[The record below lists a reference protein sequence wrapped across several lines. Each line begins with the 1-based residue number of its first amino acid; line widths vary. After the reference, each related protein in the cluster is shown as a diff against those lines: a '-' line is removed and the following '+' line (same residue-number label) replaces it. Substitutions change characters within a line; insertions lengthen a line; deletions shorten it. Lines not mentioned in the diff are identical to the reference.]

1 MNIRKFTEKHYI
13 SIFFFIILIVI
24 IVGGIFMSDPASADQ
39 SSLAN
44 QNLPFLMAS
53 MKIHQI
59 NDPASS
65 PDFSLMSLDGKPV
78 NLSEFD
84 GKVVLL
90 SFWATW

>member
-1 MNIRKFTEKHYI
+1 MKIRKFTEKNYI

-24 IVGGIFMSDPASADQ
+24 IIGGTCMNNLASADQ
-39 SSLAN
+39 SGPEE
-44 QNLPFLMAS
+44 QNLSYLMAS
-53 MKIHQI
+53 IKIHQI
-59 NDPASS
+59 NDHTPS
-65 PDFSLMSLDGKPV
+65 PDFSLMSLDGKQV

>member
-1 MNIRKFTEKHYI
+1 MKIRKFTEKNYI

-24 IVGGIFMSDPASADQ
+24 IIGGTCLDNPASADQ
-39 SSLAN
+39 SGSAEE
-44 QNLPFLMAS
+44 NLSYLMAS

-59 NDPASS
+59 DDPAPS
-65 PDFSLMSLDGKPV
+65 PDFSLMSLDGKQV